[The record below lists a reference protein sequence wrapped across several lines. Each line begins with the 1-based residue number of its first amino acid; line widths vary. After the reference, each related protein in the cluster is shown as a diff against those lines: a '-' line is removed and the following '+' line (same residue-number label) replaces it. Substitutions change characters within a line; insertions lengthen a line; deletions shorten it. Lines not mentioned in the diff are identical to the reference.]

1 MKEDKGSSLLLVVF
15 LILLLSLLGVAV
27 LGASLGGA
35 MRTERSEENVQS
47 VHLAQKGLDEAIA
60 AIYDRFNG
68 RLIEPE
74 SLGAQLA
81 GFTEAFNA
89 QLADA
94 GKGGSEIDAARPFY
108 QVVSVRCAD
117 DGKCLSRGSSG
128 SAAYQYSLVVTAEAE
143 VDGAKRR
150 LQQEVMLDT
159 YPDFLKYAFGSEGV
173 VTIGGAPYFRG
184 SLYAGEALQL
194 SDTAE
199 YVYLGARR
207 TQVSQFPYLDP
218 MLGEDGQPQDDSGW
232 IIAGDGGRLHYGY
245 GISYPD
251 GVDRYMAVYDR
262 SLAAADGVDRD
273 KTHGLGQRIRVEP
286 PQKFVS
292 IDVRSSFLDK
302 VRDSLGDGAGR
313 QDRSV
318 IESVYA
324 SGGPTALIGLLES
337 SYPSRYAWLG
347 AQPVLTA
354 EEPPVPDILLGP
366 EPSDPGESPPE
377 PSAPNAGPD
386 PAAYEQARL
395 EYEEAVAVYEQAVAD
410 YEEELGEFRA
420 GLASIGASGQAGSAV
435 VTGPLVLDGSVPA
448 IDFASKGKHNWLIV
462 HGDLELRGPA
472 IGATSGDGAAGEEAG
487 PGAGGVGGG
496 EGDADASGPNGSAG
510 SDSSPLRLRGNVLV
524 TGSMTLT
531 GQVDVDATV
540 YVLGRTDIRDGAI
553 RGLQPGGTAPRKEL
567 VLIGGG
573 PIDLYRV
580 SSFQPVGAGY
590 GSGTEA
596 DGQVL
601 DAFLYTE
608 SSAGLYGVGSAFWMR
623 GGFFAKGDLT
633 LNATL
638 GSTAEDEARQRLSF
652 PEQSSLGKE
661 KARFIIDYNSSVF
674 ASQEAALPRVNKVR
688 LTTGPLRLLPQGDGA
703 NG

>member
-68 RLIEPE
+68 RFIDPE
-74 SLGAQLA
+74 SLGSQLA
-81 GFTEAFNA
+81 GFTDAFNE
-89 QLADA
+89 QLAQ
-94 GKGGSEIDAARPFY
+94 GGSGGSRLDAARPFY

-117 DGKCLSRGSSG
+117 DGECLSRGSAG

-184 SLYAGEALQL
+184 NLYAGEALQL
-194 SDTAE
+194 SDTAD
-199 YVYLGARR
+199 YVYAGKRR
-207 TQVSQFPYLDP
+207 TQVSQFLFLDP
-218 MLGEDGQPQDDSGW
+218 MLGADGRPLDDSGW

-245 GISYPD
+245 GVSYPD

-262 SLAAADGVDRD
+262 SLAGADGVDRD

-302 VRDSLGDGAGR
+302 VRDSLGEGAGK
-313 QDRSV
+313 QDRTV
-318 IESVYA
+318 IENVYA
-324 SGGPTALIGLLES
+324 SGGAAALVDLLES
-337 SYPSRYAWLG
+337 SYASRYERLG
-347 AQPVLTA
+347 AQPALTA
-354 EEPPVPDILLGP
+354 EEPAVPDILLGP
-366 EPSDPGESPPE
+366 EPSDPGGSPADPA
-377 PSAPNAGPD
+377 APGAGPD
-386 PAAYEQARL
+386 PEAYEQARL
-395 EYEEAVAVYEQAVAD
+395 EYEQAVTEYELAVAEHERQLA
-410 YEEELGEFRA
+410 EFRA
-420 GLASIGASGQAGSAV
+420 GLTSIGAPGLAGSAV
-435 VTGPLVLDGSVPA
+435 VTGPLVLDASVPA

-462 HGDLELRGPA
+462 DGDLELRGPA
-472 IGATSGDGAAGEEAG
+472 IGADEAAD
-487 PGAGGVGGG
+487 PGAEPGGSGSGGG
-496 EGDADASGPNGSAG
+496 EDGADGASGKGA
-510 SDSSPLRLRGNVLV
+510 SPLRLRGNVLV
-524 TGSMTLT
+524 TGSMTLS

-553 RGLQPGGTAPRKEL
+553 RGLQPGGAAPRKEL

-580 SSFQPVGAGY
+580 SSFQPVGAGF
-590 GSGTEA
+590 GSGAEA

-608 SSAGLYGVGSAFWMR
+608 SSASLYGVGSAFWMR

-633 LNATL
+633 LNAVL
-638 GSTAEDEARQRLSF
+638 GSTVEDEARQRLSF
-652 PEQSSLGKE
+652 QEQSSLGKE

-674 ASQEAALPRVNKVR
+674 ASQEAALPRVSKVR
-688 LTTGPLRLLPQGDGA
+688 LTTGPLRLLPQDG
-703 NG
+703 